1 MLRLMKKIYAL
12 GHKYRVILNLSIF
25 LQFIESALGFVP
37 IFATLVFYQHYTNDT
52 ITSSLPLTIFGIL
65 VTGIIARSL
74 IRYVMDKNQ
83 YSVLYDIFAD
93 ERIRVADYIK
103 NVNMGY
109 FSDDNVGK
117 VTTILTNG
125 ISFIEEQGMVS
136 VVQILTSGVTVII
149 IFGMLSTLDI
159 NVALIYLCIILLI
172 CILLYFYHKKTLQFG
187 VDYNIANEQLSS
199 AVIEYVR
206 NISVIK
212 AFSLIGKHNRSNE
225 AFIERKRIDLLG
237 EKINIPYLIGTLILT
252 SIGSMSILYYL
263 TQAVRSGNYV
273 LYNVITLAILSLY
286 SFHAIEVIAMK
297 VALMDISA
305 DGIDA
310 IESLYKLDT
319 MTSRNSLTPNGYDIE
334 FKNVEFA
341 YEQKNVINN
350 LSFKAEEHTM
360 NAIVGLSG
368 SGKSTIVNLIP
379 RFFDVSKGH
388 ILIGGVDIR
397 DMSTE
402 TLYESI
408 SMVFQDVY
416 LFKDTIYNNIV
427 FGDENAS
434 KEDVVNACKKAKCYN
449 FIMALPDGFDTMVGE
464 AGMSLSGGERQR
476 ISIARAILKDAP
488 IILLDEATAS
498 VDPDNEADIQEAI
511 NALVEN
517 KTILVIAHK
526 LSCVKNAD
534 NILVINNGELVE
546 QGTHVELLNEAGL
559 YSSLWKKRTMA
570 KSWKIANN

>member
-12 GHKYRVILNLSIF
+12 GHKYRGILNLAIF

-37 IFATLVFYQHYTNDT
+37 IFATLVFYQHYTNGT

-65 VTGIIARSL
+65 ATGVIARSL
-74 IRYVMDKNQ
+74 VRYVMDKNQ

-93 ERIRVADYIK
+93 ERIRVADHIK

-136 VVQILTSGVTVII
+136 VVNILTSGITVII
-149 IFGMLSTLDI
+149 IFGMLCTLNV
-159 NVALIYLCIILLI
+159 NVALIYLGIIALI
-172 CILLYFYHKKTLQFG
+172 CILLYFYNKKTLQFG

-225 AFIERKRIDLLG
+225 AFSERKRIDLLG

-252 SIGSMSILYYL
+252 SIGTMSILYYL
-263 TQAVRSGNYV
+263 MSVVSSGYYV
-273 LYNVITLAILSLY
+273 LYNVITLAIFSLY
-286 SFHAIEVIAMK
+286 SFHSIEVIAMK
-297 VALMDISA
+297 LALMNISA

-310 IESLYKLDT
+310 IESLYNLDT
-319 MTSRNSLTPNGYDIE
+319 MTSRNNLTPNGYDIE

-341 YEQKNVINN
+341 YGQKNVINN
-350 LSFKAEEHTM
+350 LSFKVKENTM

-379 RFFDVSKGH
+379 RFFDIGKGQ
-388 ILIGGVDIR
+388 ILIGGVDVR
-397 DMSTE
+397 DMSIE
-402 TLYESI
+402 TLYDSL

-416 LFKDTIYNNIV
+416 LFQD
-427 FGDENAS
+427 
-434 KEDVVNACKKAKCYN
+434 
-449 FIMALPDGFDTMVGE
+449 
-464 AGMSLSGGERQR
+464 
-476 ISIARAILKDAP
+476 
-488 IILLDEATAS
+488 
-498 VDPDNEADIQEAI
+498 
-511 NALVEN
+511 
-517 KTILVIAHK
+517 
-526 LSCVKNAD
+526 
-534 NILVINNGELVE
+534 
-546 QGTHVELLNEAGL
+546 
-559 YSSLWKKRTMA
+559 
-570 KSWKIANN
+570 